1 VEDKLSELI
10 DILQRLLQAQRP
22 IPNQIDS
29 ELHEAMERFERDL
42 PLTTRHVARLLDI
55 SERTVKRTIPGVARS
70 KPGGTVWY
78 SRGEVEA
85 LWQVQAGG
93 GGGRR
98 DTGSPRRRGG
108 RSRSSIAASAVG
120 SSTSNLL
127 AISESASHSVDAVE
141 KRLAAMH
148 RSRRATLPAAGCSR
162 YAHVRPSR
170 RRNDH
175 LE

>member
-1 VEDKLSELI
+1 
-10 DILQRLLQAQRP
+10 
-22 IPNQIDS
+22 
-29 ELHEAMERFERDL
+29 MERFERDL

-70 KPGGTVWY
+70 KPPGGTVWY

-85 LWQVQAGG
+85 LWQVQAG

-120 SSTSNLL
+120 SSTSSLL
-127 AISESASHSVDAVE
+127 ARSESESHSVDAVE
-141 KRLAAMH
+141 KRLRGDASITSSASSGGRLLPIRP
-148 RSRRATLPAAGCSR
+148 RSPGS
-162 YAHVRPSR
+162 PPK
-170 RRNDH
+170 
-175 LE
+175 